1 MSIATPAK
9 CPSSFVQCCFT
20 LSCFPPEFLFSAY
33 IIINFWPVSPSHSL
47 QILWITVIRASFSTI
62 FWPSSFVHV
71 TLFLFTAH
79 ILFKSEPAC
88 MWDSP
93 IFFHQSLFLR
103 HAIELYCLHCIASAV
118 CYFVHSTLL
127 KVECHEHSI
136 SGDSLQTLLDII
148 VCVEWS
154 TNVTKYLIKYIV
166 QNIILLWGYIFP
178 KSTVYIA
185 RCR

>member
-71 TLFLFTAH
+71 TLFLFLFTAH
-79 ILFKSEPAC
+79 ILFQSEPAC

-93 IFFHQSLFLR
+93 IFFHQSLYQFLFLR

-127 KVECHEHSI
+127 KVDCHEHWTLYIWREYSI
-136 SGDSLQTLLDII
+136 LVRYYCL
-148 VCVEWS
+148 CVVICKCEEIPDQI
-154 TNVTKYLIKYIV
+154 YLAKHYSPMG
-166 QNIILLWGYIFP
+166 L
-178 KSTVYIA
+178 
-185 RCR
+185 